1 MPALRLRPDLEEA
14 LSRIQGVTAASVT
27 TLADGQPT
35 EIHVLASPDRH
46 AKQIVRDVQSLAMAQ
61 FGLDLDHR
69 IVSVVQLDPVVV
81 AAAVAPAPSSAPLEA
96 PAPELAPE
104 PAPEP
109 AFASTPVTAAAPEP
123 QFASAVAGA
132 DAWNPV
138 DEAQEIIDLRDHEPV
153 ALSVVGSERPH
164 AAPAAAGFGSSERNG
179 NGRHAAAARV
189 MLLPDALAA
198 EAATD
203 DDPAPRP
210 AIASIMVR
218 TSNGES
224 EATVAV
230 GAGGHMFEGQVV
242 GPAGATHRPR
252 LVAQATLAAVSDLL
266 GQAAEIESAHLVAAG
281 SRLVAVTVLTVQT
294 PRIGEQVMSGSAV
307 VRGDEADAV
316 ARSVLDALNRR
327 ISG

>member
-81 AAAVAPAPSSAPLEA
+81 AAAVQPAPSSVSLDA
-96 PAPELAPE
+96 PAPEPTVE
-104 PAPEP
+104 PAPES
-109 AFASTPVTAAAPEP
+109 AFASTPVATPEPEP
-123 QFASAVAGA
+123 QFASATAVA
-132 DAWNPV
+132 DAWSPV
-138 DEAQEIIDLRDHEPV
+138 EEAQEIIDLRYHEPV
-153 ALSVVGSERPH
+153 ALSVVGSDRPH
-164 AAPAAAGFGSSERNG
+164 AAPAAAGFGSSER

-281 SRLVAVTVLTVQT
+281 SRSVAVTVLTVQT